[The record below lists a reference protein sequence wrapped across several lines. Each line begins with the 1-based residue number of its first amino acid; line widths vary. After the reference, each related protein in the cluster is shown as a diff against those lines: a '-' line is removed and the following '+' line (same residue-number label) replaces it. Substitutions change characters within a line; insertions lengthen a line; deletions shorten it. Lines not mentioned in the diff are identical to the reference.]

1 MVLPSDTITD
11 GPLMDGTGMGGEL
24 LEEAGD
30 RARAGDLEEA
40 GDRARAGDPEEAG
53 DLETNGAVHPGKVV
67 I

>member
-1 MVLPSDTITD
+1 
-11 GPLMDGTGMGGEL
+11 MDGTGMGGEL
-24 LEEAGD
+24 
-30 RARAGDLEEA
+30 LEEA